1 MTTPVTTPS
10 PPSVTTTESRGPR
23 TTRRPLIYRL
33 TARPEVGALV
43 GAIAIY
49 VIFYTVAPAFRPAGS
64 LSLVLYQASTLGLM
78 ALPVGLLMIG
88 GEFDLSAGVAVTT
101 SSLTAS
107 MVCYQLTTNVW
118 VGVAVA
124 LVVSVGIGLFNG
136 IMLVKTKL
144 PSFLVTLGTFL
155 MLQGLNIA
163 LTELITGN
171 VATNDISD
179 IQGFSSA
186 HAFFAAN
193 IDIGGVEV
201 KITVFWWLVFVAIGS
216 LVLLRTRFGNW
227 IFAAGGQKDSARAV
241 GVPVDRTK
249 IILFM
254 LVGLGAWFVGMHTLF
269 EFDTVQSATGVGNEL
284 LYIVAAVIGGCL
296 LTGGFGSVVGP
307 AIGAFIFGMVSQ
319 GIVFAGW
326 DSNWFQFFMGA
337 MLLGA
342 MLLNTWVQRQSTRG
356 SRRLT

>member
-1 MTTPVTTPS
+1 MSVPVATPCS
-10 PPSVTTTESRGPR
+10 PPATTAGGRGPQSLQR
-23 TTRRPLIYRL
+23 ALLYRL
-33 TARPEVGALV
+33 MARPEVGALI
-43 GAIAIY
+43 AAAAIY
-49 VIFYTVAPAFRPAGS
+49 ILFWSIAPAFRPLSS

-107 MVCYQLTTNVW
+107 MFCYQFTTNVW
-118 VGVAVA
+118 IGVLVA

-163 LTELITGN
+163 ITQLVTGN

-179 IQGFSSA
+179 IQGFASA
-186 HAFFAAN
+186 HDVFAA
-193 IDIGGVEV
+193 DVHIGGVAV
-201 KITVFWWLVFVAIGS
+201 KVTVFWWLAFVAIGS
-216 LVLLRTRFGNW
+216 VVLLRTRFGNW
-227 IFAAGGQKDSARAV
+227 VFAAGGHKESARAV

-249 IILFM
+249 IILFA
-254 LVGLGAWFVGMHTLF
+254 LVGVGAWFVGMHELF
-269 EFDTVQSATGVGNEL
+269 EFNTIQSGTGIGNEL

-307 AIGAFIFGMVSQ
+307 AIGAFIFGMASQ

-326 DSNWFQFFMGA
+326 NPNWFQYFMGM

-342 MLLNTWVQRQSTRG
+342 MLLNTWVQRQAA
-356 SRRLT
+356 RR